1 MTDRP
6 TRRALMKPLQLL
18 GLALLAAVFA
28 GVVTLVSMG
37 FFQSRT
43 PDQQGRALVFAAVV
57 AGITFIVA
65 LVGLALMLLAVD
77 PADVQKTVDR
87 PVLVE
92 KDERKAAQKPD
103 KRPSDEPD
111 APAPDTRES

>member
-43 PDQQGRALVFAAVV
+43 PDQPGRALVFAAVV
-57 AGITFIVA
+57 AGITFIVV

-77 PADVQKTVDR
+77 PADVQKAVDR
-87 PVLVE
+87 PVLIE
-92 KDERKAAQKPD
+92 KDERRAAEKPG
-103 KRPSDEPD
+103 RRSGDEPD
-111 APAPDTRES
+111 APAHGTRTP

>member
-43 PDQQGRALVFAAVV
+43 PDQSGRALTFAAVV

-87 PVLVE
+87 PVLIE
-92 KDERKAAQKPD
+92 KDERRAAQNKGTQAG
-103 KRPSDEPD
+103 DEPD
-111 APAPDTRES
+111 APAPGARES

>member
-6 TRRALMKPLQLL
+6 TRRALMKPLQFL

-43 PDQQGRALVFAAVV
+43 PDQSSRALVFAAVV

-77 PADVQKTVDR
+77 PAEVQKTVDR
-87 PVLVE
+87 PVLIE
-92 KDERKAAQKPD
+92 KDERRAAQKPGRQSGD
-103 KRPSDEPD
+103 GPD
-111 APAPDTRES
+111 APAADRRTS